1 MRLDYRFT
9 NQFGISYS
17 RGNIAFTPNGFS
29 ILSPVGNQISI
40 FDLKRDD
47 CTTLAV
53 NSFHSISHIAV
64 SPKIALLIAVNDAG
78 EASIISLITG
88 CVISVHSLR
97 HPVTAISFSPDG
109 RFIAFAKGHSVMV
122 FFAPSIQR
130 RLNHLELYGVYYG
143 FVDEVTSLDWSS
155 DSNVFLAGSLDSSCR
170 VFSLHRM
177 KKLIVYTLSGH
188 RNPVVGG
195 YFQNSLNVFTVSCD
209 GDVCVWEASYSLQQL
224 RESDTNS
231 DDKVLYR
238 MEKKHRY
245 LSTNDTSIDSLVTS
259 TAFNKR
265 SNMLVTGFENGLVML
280 HTIPD
285 FTIITEVRFFTKAVS
300 ALSVNVNVD
309 WIGVACAEEGQLAV
323 WEWRSEAFSLK
334 AESHVGQ
341 MTSLA
346 YSPDGLHLATGGHDA
361 KVKVWRIYSGRAVVT
376 FTEHTAAITEVTF
389 PSLKP
394 KIIISASLDGT
405 VRAHDLVRY
414 RNFRT
419 FAVASR
425 SVQFASVAVDGP
437 GSLVAAGGLDTFE
450 AFVWSIRTGVL
461 LATLAGHTAP
471 VSSLS
476 FSPDVSG
483 FDIEL
488 ASVGWD
494 GYLRLWDLSGNSSD
508 KHNPSSMGLLKEAV
522 SFPHDILCVTYR
534 GDGKEIA
541 LGLLNGD
548 VIFYDPIEGIEKG
561 SINGKHDLGV
571 SQTAEVD
578 LVTPKRS
585 ARGRKFQS
593 IAYSADGDHLLAA
606 GDSKYICLY
615 SVPDRVLLKRFEVT
629 CNLSLDGVQEVHDR
643 RRFLASYSSVSVQD
657 KALQQSSLPIP
668 RNKNGPDP
676 GLRQLRPEIRV
687 SCVRFSPSG
696 ESFAATTTEGVLV
709 YSVASAGS
717 GFSLGSHFG
726 YDHGD
731 QALWIFDAMELDE
744 EATPAKAR
752 DALSLGHYAK
762 ALDIAIRLR
771 IHGLAEEVIE
781 SIPMDQIDFLS
792 RQLPIGQVT
801 NFMIPFLARQLGGRS
816 RHLGFYIHWT
826 DSVLRAHAMALRRW
840 AATLALAERGSSAH
854 VQKNKSEGSWA
865 PGILTD
871 RGEWAACQAS
881 LVRLQTSLEQVKTNV
896 IQRFEA
902 VEHLW
907 HYLESVAP
915 LVSTDH
921 TTEDKSTCY
930 GKSSDV
936 LMAPTVDIDELD
948 PLAPS

>member
-1 MRLDYRFT
+1 MRLDFRFT

-17 RGNIAFTPNGFS
+17 SGDITFTPNGYG

-40 FDLKRDD
+40 FDLKRDE

-53 NSFHSISHIAV
+53 NSFHSIRHIAI

-78 EASIISLITG
+78 EVSIVSLITG
-88 CVISVHSLR
+88 SVISVHSLR
-97 HPVTAISFSPDG
+97 HPVTAVSFSPDG
-109 RFIAFAKGHSVMV
+109 RFIALAKGHCVMV

-130 RLNHLELYGVYYG
+130 QINHLELYGVYYG
-143 FVDEVTSLDWSS
+143 FVDEVTSLDWSD
-155 DSNVFLAGSLDSSCR
+155 DSSVFLAGSTDSSCR
-170 VFSLHRM
+170 VFSLHRL

-195 YFQNSLNVFTVSCD
+195 YFQNSLDIFTVSCD
-209 GDVCVWEASYSLQQL
+209 GDVCIWEASYSLHQL
-224 RESDTNS
+224 KESVTDSNE
-231 DDKVLYR
+231 KVLYR
-238 MEKKHRY
+238 MQKRHRY
-245 LSTNDTSIDSLVTS
+245 LSTNDTAVHSLVTT

-265 SNMLVTGFENGLVML
+265 SKMLVTGFENGSIML

-285 FTIITEVRFFTKAVS
+285 FAMITEVRLFTKPVS
-300 ALSVNVNVD
+300 ALSVNINVD

-323 WEWRSEAFSLK
+323 WEWRSETCSLK
-334 AESHVGQ
+334 AESHTGQ

-361 KVKVWRIYSGRAVVT
+361 KVKVWRIAGARAVVT
-376 FTEHTAAITEVTF
+376 FTEHTAAVTEVVF

-394 KIIISASLDGT
+394 KVVVSASLDGT

-419 FAVASR
+419 LTVPSR
-425 SVQFASVAVDGP
+425 LVQFASVAVDGP
-437 GSLVAAGGLDTFE
+437 GSLAAAGGLDTFE
-450 AFVWSIRTGVL
+450 AFVWSIKTGVL

-471 VSSLS
+471 ISSLA

-483 FDIEL
+483 FGIEL

-522 SFPHDILCVTYR
+522 SFSHDILCVTYR

-541 LGLLNGD
+541 LSLLTGD
-548 VIFYDPIEGIEKG
+548 VIFYDPIDGVEKG

-571 SQTAEVD
+571 SQTTEVD

-585 ARGRKFQS
+585 AQGRKFQS
-593 IAYSADGDHLLAA
+593 IAYSADGEHLLAA

-643 RRFLASYSSVSVQD
+643 RRFLASCSSVSVQA
-657 KALQQSSLPIP
+657 KALQQTSLPIP
-668 RNKNGPDP
+668 LNRNGPDL
-676 GLRQLRPEIRV
+676 GIRQLRPEIRV
-687 SCVRFSPSG
+687 SCIRFSPLG
-696 ESFAATTTEGVLV
+696 DSFAATTTEGVML

-717 GFSLGSHFG
+717 ASELGSYFG
-726 YDHGD
+726 YEQGD
-731 QALWIFDAMELDE
+731 QASWLFDAVDLDE
-744 EATPAKAR
+744 EATPANAR
-752 DALSLGHYAK
+752 AALSQGHYAK

-771 IHGLAEEVIE
+771 IHELAEEVIE
-781 SIPMDQIDFLS
+781 SIPMDQIDFLA
-792 RQLPIGQVT
+792 RGLPVHQVAH
-801 NFMIPFLARQLGGRS
+801 FVIPFLARQLSGRS

-826 DSVLRAHAMALRRW
+826 DSVLRTHAMALRHG
-840 AATLALAERGSSAH
+840 AARMALAERNSSAQL
-854 VQKNKSEGSWA
+854 QKTLDGESEGSKT
-865 PGILTD
+865 PGILTE
-871 RGEWAACQAS
+871 RGEWAACQAN
-881 LVRLQTSLEQVKTNV
+881 LVRLQTSLEQVKANV
-896 IQRFEA
+896 VQRFEA

-907 HYLESVAP
+907 HYLESIAP
-915 LVSTDH
+915 LVSSDYTAA
-921 TTEDKSTCY
+921 DKSVSR
-930 GKSSDV
+930 GENGDV
-936 LMAPTVDIDELD
+936 SMVQSVDIDD
-948 PLAPS
+948 PY